1 MKYPSAWRPAMHFH
15 IDTADFMPL
24 FLMGFCAVNCFSKA
38 QVVRSQTRSQ
48 YCSLASCVC
57 SCIGFPAILG
67 EILSDKPTLLTVQYF
82 PDRIPGNFK
91 RFDTQLAAFV
101 LTTLLPSNLTLTG
114 DRRHHIGFCK
124 AVILR
129 RDVDRQKQP
138 QVKVVHLSG
147 GHTNGQIEEAHH
159 PTILSEEI

>member
-1 MKYPSAWRPAMHFH
+1 MHFH

-24 FLMGFCAVNCFSKA
+24 FLTGFCAVNRFSKA
-38 QVVRSQTRSQ
+38 KVVRSHTRSQ

-57 SCIGFPAILG
+57 SCIGFLTILG
-67 EILSDKPTLLTVQYF
+67 GILSDKPTLLTVQYF
-82 PDRIPGNFK
+82 PDRITGNFK
-91 RFDTQLAAFV
+91 RFKSDAA
-101 LTTLLPSNLTLTG
+101 G
-114 DRRHHIGFCK
+114 DRRHHTGFCK

-159 PTILSEEI
+159 PTIHSEEI